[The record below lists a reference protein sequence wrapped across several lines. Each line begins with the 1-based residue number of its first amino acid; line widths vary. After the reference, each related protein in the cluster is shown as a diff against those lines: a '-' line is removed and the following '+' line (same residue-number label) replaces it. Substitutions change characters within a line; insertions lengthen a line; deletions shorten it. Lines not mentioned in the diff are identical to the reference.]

1 MDTVV
6 DKNKST
12 PCIIISVGVLIG
24 MGVGAL
30 FISGLVLATNSFS
43 QPKAGMI
50 EEVDSDNA
58 PQINAPAPDFELKSL
73 TGEKKHLADYQG
85 KVIVLNFWATWCG
98 PCIVLNFW
106 ATWCGPC
113 KDEMPFFQ
121 EIYERYGSEIAV
133 LAVNNQETVDKVS
146 PFVEELGLTYEI
158 LMDNDGS
165 VATQYQVI
173 GFPTTY
179 FIDPNGIIKFLHVG
193 VLTEE
198 QLDGYL
204 DLLGVIE

>member
-1 MDTVV
+1 M

-50 EEVDSDNA
+50 EEVDSDDA

-85 KVIVLNFWATWCG
+85 KVV
-98 PCIVLNFW
+98 VLNFW

-193 VLTEE
+193 VLTQE

>member
-1 MDTVV
+1 VN
-6 DKNKST
+6 KSKST

-24 MGVGAL
+24 MGVGIL

-50 EEVDSDNA
+50 EEVDSDDA
-58 PQINAPAPDFELKSL
+58 PQVNAPAPDFELENL
-73 TGEKKHLADYQG
+73 TGDKKHLADYQG
-85 KVIVLNFWATWCG
+85 KVV
-98 PCIVLNFW
+98 VLNFW

-121 EIYERYGSEIAV
+121 EISEKYASEIAV

-158 LMDNDGS
+158 LMDNDGG
-165 VATQYQVI
+165 VAMQYQVI

-204 DLLGVIE
+204 NLLGVIE

>member
-1 MDTVV
+1 M

-30 FISGLVLATNSFS
+30 FISGLVLATNSFT

-50 EEVDSDNA
+50 EEVDSDDA
-58 PQINAPAPDFELKSL
+58 PQVNAPAPDFELENL
-73 TGEKKHLADYQG
+73 TGEKKHLADFQG
-85 KVIVLNFWATWCG
+85 KVV
-98 PCIVLNFW
+98 VLNFW

-113 KDEMPFFQ
+113 KVEMPFFQ
-121 EIYERYGSEIAV
+121 EISEKYASEIAV

-158 LMDNDGS
+158 LMDNDGG

-179 FIDPNGIIKFLHVG
+179 FIDPNGVNKFLHVG

-204 DLLGVIE
+204 NLLGVIE

>member
-1 MDTVV
+1 MDTIVN
-6 DKNKST
+6 KSKST

-24 MGVGAL
+24 MGVGVL

-50 EEVDSDNA
+50 EEVDSDDA
-58 PQINAPAPDFELKSL
+58 PQVNAPAPDFELENL

-85 KVIVLNFWATWCG
+85 KVV
-98 PCIVLNFW
+98 VLNFW

-113 KDEMPFFQ
+113 KDEMPLFQ
-121 EIYERYGSEIAV
+121 EISEKYASEIAV

-146 PFVEELGLTYEI
+146 PFIEELGLTYEI
-158 LMDNDGS
+158 LMDNDGG
-165 VATQYQVI
+165 VAMQYQVI

-204 DLLGVIE
+204 NLLGVIE

>member
-43 QPKAGMI
+43 QPKAGII
-50 EEVDSDNA
+50 EEVDSDDA
-58 PQINAPAPDFELKSL
+58 LQVNAPAPDFELKSL
-73 TGEKKHLADYQG
+73 TGDLKHLSDFQG
-85 KVIVLNFWATWCG
+85 RVVVLNFWATWCG
-98 PCIVLNFW
+98 PC
-106 ATWCGPC
+106 TY
-113 KDEMPFFQ
+113 EMPFFQ
-121 EIYERYGSEIAV
+121 EIYESYASEIAV
-133 LAVNNQETVDKVS
+133 LAVNNQESVDRVS

-193 VLTEE
+193 VLTQE

>member
-1 MDTVV
+1 V

-30 FISGLVLATNSFS
+30 FVSGLVLATNSFS
-43 QPKAGMI
+43 QPEDGMS
-50 EEVDSDNA
+50 EEVDSGDS
-58 PQINAPAPDFELKSL
+58 PHVNAPAPDFELENL
-73 TGEKKHLADYQG
+73 TGAIKHLSDFQG

-98 PCIVLNFW
+98 PCTL
-106 ATWCGPC
+106 
-113 KDEMPFFQ
+113 EMPFFQ
-121 EIYERYGSEIAV
+121 EVYESYGSEIAV
-133 LAVNNQETVDKVS
+133 LAVNNQESVDKVS

-158 LMDNDGS
+158 LMDNDGGI
-165 VATQYQVI
+165 ATQYQVL

-193 VLTEE
+193 VLTKE

-204 DLLGVIE
+204 NLLGVIE

>member
-1 MDTVV
+1 M

-43 QPKAGMI
+43 QPEAGMI
-50 EEVDSDNA
+50 EEVDSDDA

-85 KVIVLNFWATWCG
+85 KVV
-98 PCIVLNFW
+98 VLNFW

>member
-1 MDTVV
+1 M

-50 EEVDSDNA
+50 EEVDSDDA

-85 KVIVLNFWATWCG
+85 KVV
-98 PCIVLNFW
+98 VLNFW

>member
-1 MDTVV
+1 M

-50 EEVDSDNA
+50 EEVDSYNA
-58 PQINAPAPDFELKSL
+58 PQINAPAPDFELENI

-85 KVIVLNFWATWCG
+85 KVV
-98 PCIVLNFW
+98 VLNFW

-121 EIYERYGSEIAV
+121 EIYERYGSEITV